1 MELLLQGSRLH
12 EIDIDFPR
20 QRINLYTLDC
30 LLLKNFNIL
39 SADVLAFS
47 FQYTA
52 SYTHIANAHYHA
64 TLHHLSLNCH
74 IPNPISDV
82 LEMFWLHHKITFSL
96 YIYITF
102 SLYISIYIIIYI
114 HIYLY
119 MYTTFPLIYS
129 TGLEF
134 SLIPFQ
140 DGQVYKGF
148 DVELQWIRKCQKVFR
163 FKVTGLRVWKSRR
176 VNIDEVT

>member
-20 QRINLYTLDC
+20 QRINLYTVDC

-74 IPNPISDV
+74 IPNSISDV
-82 LEMFWLHHKITFSL
+82 LEMF
-96 YIYITF
+96 
-102 SLYISIYIIIYI
+102 
-114 HIYLY
+114 
-119 MYTTFPLIYS
+119 
-129 TGLEF
+129 
-134 SLIPFQ
+134 
-140 DGQVYKGF
+140 
-148 DVELQWIRKCQKVFR
+148 
-163 FKVTGLRVWKSRR
+163 
-176 VNIDEVT
+176 

>member
-52 SYTHIANAHYHA
+52 SYTHIADAHYHA

-96 YIYITF
+96 YIYNI
-102 SLYISIYIIIYI
+102 LIIYI
-114 HIYLY
+114 YIYHYIYTYICIYVHNFSFNILY
-119 MYTTFPLIYS
+119 WFGIFLDSFPRW
-129 TGLEF
+129 T
-134 SLIPFQ
+134 SLQRLWCGAAVDKKMP
-140 DGQVYKGF
+140 
-148 DVELQWIRKCQKVFR
+148 
-163 FKVTGLRVWKSRR
+163 KSF
-176 VNIDEVT
+176 